1 VTFTKE
7 NFSAIWE
14 KKQEIKL
21 LGEIPL
27 YYYKYVSVIVEKMIE
42 LDKHEEEL
50 KELECETK

>member
-1 VTFTKE
+1 MTFTKE

>member
-42 LDKHEEEL
+42 LEEEL